1 MAVQINVAASQAA
14 LVNSIQAGVN
24 AYNQRFANQ
33 NQINLS
39 INAKAFSQPLGR
51 ITGDVKD
58 FEAALAAS
66 NARVIAFGASTAV
79 LGAAI
84 RSFKELASTTIEV
97 EKNLADINRVLGLTT
112 GGLQKFSTDLFD
124 VAKQTASSFNDVS
137 KAALEFSRQ
146 GLKVED
152 TLQRT
157 KDALTLARLAG
168 MSTSAAVDSLTSSVN
183 GFASTGITTT
193 QVLNKLVAVEQNY
206 AVGAGDLAEALSRTG
221 QAAQEA
227 GVSIDQLNA
236 LVTSAQEKTA
246 RGGAVIGNALKTIF
260 TRLQRSETL
269 DQLEAYNIAVR
280 DVQGNTLPAVSILQ
294 NFAAAYKNLAD
305 SQKAQLSE
313 QVAGVY
319 QVNIL
324 KAIVGDLNSQQST
337 YSKALK
343 DGANAT
349 NEADVAT
356 AKLNQTLSALFSQT
370 ATGTQQLANNIGKVT
385 FEPLAREAVNTA
397 NSVIQVFNQMLEGE
411 GIGSDFANGF
421 LKGIRNLL
429 GGPGALAA
437 FYTLFKL
444 VQNSFTYLTSALPQ
458 IAGIT
463 TETQNRKNIEQV
475 ILGIMQQQGPLSQAL
490 AGHMGDEVAQAQLL
504 LNAATARTAKMQ
516 QELALAQKLAAT
528 LSSQGVTQKGGSG
541 LIVKSSGGYI
551 PPATR
556 MAETL
561 GAKAGGYTPGRVVGS
576 PVGGVMNTAEN
587 VKYIPGFAQP
597 FINPPANSKAG
608 MAHRRNAIAR
618 TGVDPY
624 MFGGFIPNFANKAV
638 AEITQIKDGDTISA
652 LPIDPKSV
660 DFRLAGVDAAE
671 SNQKFGL
678 EATRLL
684 ANKYINAD
692 ILNNHIP
699 SKGNAAYFRS
709 VFEDTD
715 IAKQLVLQGLG
726 VPDLRYTRDP
736 DLLSIAKKYSEPKK
750 EGEGNPPGLWSDP
763 IHPKLMQ
770 YRHQIRQLGDPQ
782 NVKYID
788 TKRAGTA
795 IIKDK
800 DLLEK
805 LRYEPAYDDYSF
817 NGFIPNFAKK
827 SFVNPIWIHPLAGIF
842 QDSEAADHNDLRQ
855 IFKGKI
861 PSDSLRGYVQ
871 GSTVSVDAPLNF
883 LYRKDDEK
891 TRSLKIKQL
900 NDIVKRKFGSSA
912 KLQSQGDADP
922 LYKAL
927 GLQVDDFSKE
937 SSWKIIENLNST
949 DFLAF
954 MEGATHIRGRDSELD
969 AGLEEILKEKA
980 LQQKKLMTLYGQGF
994 GRHFGFIPNF
1004 AEMSNS
1010 KIAAAL
1016 RMGRITPEQAAE
1028 MGYKPS
1034 AQKIAERKGLDYVQT
1049 IPYHVI
1055 PIAYKTFNE
1064 SGAALASGYGT
1075 EYENYAISALKGMG
1089 YSGVQSARQYGIPGG
1104 GNSRVDAIDPVSKA
1118 FFEMKG
1124 GHITSMAELKAK
1136 FAGVR
1141 QDLVKKYSD
1150 ELLTYRDILVRNPNW
1165 EKSSAGG
1172 FIPNFAYKQAV
1183 MSLETGL
1190 SGKAAVFDTKP
1201 FPHIR
1206 NSGQPSFASAIADH
1220 GGLKNALADSFNNQR
1235 AFGLMNKGFVPNFA
1249 QNPWTTASTFQSVQS
1264 GASNPAA
1271 AAWMSAAN
1279 SLNNFTTTVNNA
1291 SNATQNNANVTKN
1304 SSGRLEKFSNTILFA
1319 GPIIAGLAEQ
1329 FIFGNKKRTE
1339 MSATERAIQSGLST
1353 GVTSI
1358 TTGVSIGNAIL
1369 PGWGAAIGAGVG
1381 ALTGLTSALNATK
1394 LSAEELTQI
1403 AQEEKDKS
1411 LQNISAGE
1419 KYIRAQQEYAELL
1432 ANGVSQSKLDIASKN
1447 IANAFK
1453 EISDIKLADELS
1465 KTKGGVEA
1473 LNSVLDKYQTDKNVL
1488 SSALSFAAGMQKGTV
1503 GSVALG
1509 ARVQELKGVN
1519 LTEEQIKNLRSFQ
1532 QRRESKGYLAR
1543 FGLGI
1548 AEEFG
1553 KNVDYG
1559 QITEQTKNEAE
1570 ALSYQIARQT
1580 IGNKG
1585 TVEQLQQFQTALF
1598 NILTGK
1604 PEDRE
1609 KLLSQLISNES
1620 NVKQIVDNAKEI
1632 ANLYNLRNK
1641 LELENINYVA
1651 ETNRALKANDFGRKL
1666 QTELFNFQAEMSASL
1681 IDPLDQIAEKFNFN
1695 SKKIT
1700 SESEDAIKK
1709 LNTQFL
1715 EKNLTD
1721 LLKGTQSS
1729 EIIQSTISRIMQDIK
1744 GGDFSSFQGLIGT
1757 ETFAATSGETTLL
1770 DPAVT
1775 KKLKEAYEA
1784 HQQNILEEKNNL
1796 DFNLQSLIQSANI
1809 ENIKAANLK
1818 LLQNITNQEIINA
1831 GMRERAEIERKNNLS
1846 LEMDLLERRMSNEGR
1861 YLGLGMMGKA
1871 EEKNRIRNEIL
1882 TKKLVDLEI
1891 TKSSSAQKDYTDILN
1906 TTKQNF
1912 LTAAAGQTVGS
1923 PLYAE
1928 YMTKAEAIKPLD
1940 IKNANDLRDAIKEI
1954 SNIRFEDSKE
1964 EEKRIATLEKLKTVE
1979 KEIETGKI
1987 NELEL
1992 TKRLNEEELLRAERA
2007 TSFRYGLAVG
2017 FDKLRDQADTLG
2029 RRLGEEIPTAFADGM
2044 TNALMEVAKGTKSIG
2059 DAFKDMAIN
2068 FGQMLMQ
2075 EVMRAAIGKALYS
2088 AFPSLTTVGGALAGS
2103 QKGGLI
2109 RAQNGM
2115 YISGGR
2121 TGDRNLALLEDGEY
2135 VLNRNAVKAFG
2146 GPSALDQFNYRN
2158 APRFGG
2164 GFQSGGGFD
2173 MAAQMQLKNNEVGYT
2188 DNLLFGNTVFGK
2200 INASDYS
2207 AYAYENDQYF
2217 KTQRDEA
2224 LRKEQERVQKAFAK
2238 KQKNAQLISSIVGMA
2253 GAIAGMKAMSPK
2265 GPTGINTTALGT
2277 KIDAGK
2283 LDQVFASMNTAQTGG
2298 LIGFNSGG
2306 FVPYGSR
2313 LNDTI
2318 PALLTGGEYVMN
2330 NSAVQRYGL
2339 GTLNSM
2345 NAGSYNN
2352 STSATTNNNTHNNAT
2367 NISINVDSNGKAV
2380 YGADTS
2386 SYEKQ
2391 DIVMSKKMASS
2402 INQIVMATLS
2412 NEKRYGG
2419 ELYKN
2424 PLRS

>member
-84 RSFKELASTTIEV
+84 RGFKELASTTIEV

-269 DQLEAYNIAVR
+269 DQLEAFNIAVR

-349 NEADVAT
+349 NEADLAT

-397 NSVIQVFNQMLEGE
+397 NSVIQAFNEILEGE

-463 TETQNRKNIEQV
+463 TETQNRKNIEQA
-475 ILGIMQQQGPLSQAL
+475 ILQIMQQQGPLSQAL
-490 AGHMGDEVAQAQLL
+490 AGHMGNEAAQAQLL
-504 LNAATARTAKMQ
+504 LNAATARTAQMQ

-561 GAKAGGYTPGRVVGS
+561 GAKAGGYTPGRVVSS

-587 VKYIPGFAQP
+587 IKYIPGFAQP
-597 FINPPANSKAG
+597 FINPPVNSKAG

-624 MFGGFIPNFANKAV
+624 MFGGFIPNFA
-638 AEITQIKDGDTISA
+638 ITGLASKDFDKEGGGEYKI
-652 LPIDPKSV
+652 
-660 DFRLAGVDAAE
+660 LAGRIFEALLRGE
-671 SNQKFGL
+671 SYIDL
-678 EATRLL
+678 TE
-684 ANKYINAD
+684 NKIAAD
-692 ILNNHIP
+692 IDIGKYKIREAKLSGKAAYQDSNFGFGKPKGANLILPKTALNDYDQKLIDFKKANIARAPFSHSFLFSKAKNIIDREKLNEKTNFSHIP
-699 SKGNAAYFRS
+699 
-709 VFEDTD
+709 
-715 IAKQLVLQGLG
+715 
-726 VPDLRYTRDP
+726 
-736 DLLSIAKKYSEPKK
+736 LS
-750 EGEGNPPGLWSDP
+750 G
-763 IHPKLMQ
+763 
-770 YRHQIRQLGDPQ
+770 
-782 NVKYID
+782 
-788 TKRAGTA
+788 
-795 IIKDK
+795 
-800 DLLEK
+800 
-805 LRYEPAYDDYSF
+805 
-817 NGFIPNFAKK
+817 GFVPNFA
-827 SFVNPIWIHPLAGIF
+827 
-842 QDSEAADHNDLRQ
+842 Q
-855 IFKGKI
+855 
-861 PSDSLRGYVQ
+861 
-871 GSTVSVDAPLNF
+871 
-883 LYRKDDEK
+883 
-891 TRSLKIKQL
+891 
-900 NDIVKRKFGSSA
+900 
-912 KLQSQGDADP
+912 
-922 LYKAL
+922 
-927 GLQVDDFSKE
+927 
-937 SSWKIIENLNST
+937 
-949 DFLAF
+949 
-954 MEGATHIRGRDSELD
+954 
-969 AGLEEILKEKA
+969 
-980 LQQKKLMTLYGQGF
+980 
-994 GRHFGFIPNF
+994 
-1004 AEMSNS
+1004 MSNS

-1183 MSLETGL
+1183 MNLESGL

-1220 GGLKNALADSFNNQR
+1220 GGLGNALSDSMKNQK
-1235 AFGLMNKGFVPNFA
+1235 AAGLMSRGFVPNFA
-1249 QNPWTTASTFQSVQS
+1249 PFDITGTSLQRSGGGAVSHQKINQAVNSYISSINLSTTSNKEISNAITKLLPQFNLNKQSFDEVRR
-1264 GASNPAA
+1264 AA
-1271 AAWMSAAN
+1271 IDYAKAQRTAAQQTQQ
-1279 SLNNFTTTVNNA
+1279 TTTQTSKKTINERIEK
-1291 SNATQNNANVTKN
+1291 AT
-1304 SSGRLEKFSNTILFA
+1304 NTALFA
-1319 GPIIAGLAEQ
+1319 IPMIAGQIEQ
-1329 FIFGNKKRTE
+1329 FAFGNKQRTE
-1339 MSATERAIQSGLST
+1339 MTNTERFAKSAISS
-1353 GVTSI
+1353 
-1358 TTGVSIGNAIL
+1358 
-1369 PGWGAAIGAGVG
+1369 
-1381 ALTGLTSALNATK
+1381 GLTSVSTGAALGTQILGPGIGTAVGAVSGALFGLAQAATNAQLSVEELAQKDQENIEQMQKSATAGSEYIQKQQELSRLIASGATQSEINNAAKAVSSSFLAIKDTDLATAFNNTK
-1394 LSAEELTQI
+1394 GNVKTMGAALDEFSNNLRKRKAASDALASLREGGFFSGTTAEQGVKDANDVARNLFMAFGDNEKLKPTMSAIFEGVGKMSQIKPQGQTKEAVLIANAQRMGVQKSIMKDVEKLVEFESPKLKKGSQEFQQRVNRYLDLFFGKSAEQI
-1403 AQEEKDKS
+1403 AQ
-1411 LQNISAGE
+1411 N
-1419 KYIRAQQEYAELL
+1419 Y
-1432 ANGVSQSKLDIASKN
+1432 SKLSEDEK
-1447 IANAFK
+1447 K
-1453 EISDIKLADELS
+1453 QVERIK
-1465 KTKGGVEA
+1465 
-1473 LNSVLDKYQTDKNVL
+1473 
-1488 SSALSFAAGMQKGTV
+1488 
-1503 GSVALG
+1503 
-1509 ARVQELKGVN
+1509 
-1519 LTEEQIKNLRSFQ
+1519 
-1532 QRRESKGYLAR
+1532 
-1543 FGLGI
+1543 
-1548 AEEFG
+1548 
-1553 KNVDYG
+1553 
-1559 QITEQTKNEAE
+1559 
-1570 ALSYQIARQT
+1570 
-1580 IGNKG
+1580 
-1585 TVEQLQQFQTALF
+1585 
-1598 NILTGK
+1598 
-1604 PEDRE
+1604 E
-1609 KLLSQLISNES
+1609 KLVTE
-1620 NVKQIVDNAKEI
+1620 
-1632 ANLYNLRNK
+1632 ANLYNTRIK
-1641 LELENINYVA
+1641 LENEVADKIQKINVQI
-1651 ETNRALKANDFGRKL
+1651 LKDQSGQKL
-1666 QTELFNFQAEMSASL
+1666 ADAVFNFQQGLQSSF
-1681 IDPLDQIAEKFNFN
+1681 IDPLVMIESKRIFDIQKIKQDTEQARKESILSVYGGGQKNLASSLENEDFIKKTLAPAFENFKNTGSVSFLNDLLTKQEIAGKPVAKKQLEDIIRNYNETEEKRKINTQNQEDLINLNASLETLKGKNIEDLRKIIDEEAQMNFEKDRIEKNRKLNAETEVRALERRLADQGGFLTYGIMGEAREKANIRTQI
-1695 SKKIT
+1695 SARKSYEQERIT
-1700 SESEDAIKK
+1700 SRTGQTAYEETLGLGRKSLLERASFEESVFGPNQATIYRAQADNLKTIKIDSKETLDAAIGQLETIK
-1709 LNTQFL
+1709 LV
-1715 EKNLTD
+1715 
-1721 LLKGTQSS
+1721 
-1729 EIIQSTISRIMQDIK
+1729 
-1744 GGDFSSFQGLIGT
+1744 
-1757 ETFAATSGETTLL
+1757 GEQESKRL
-1770 DPAVT
+1770 ANIR
-1775 KKLKEAYEA
+1775 KLKE
-1784 HQQNILEEKNNL
+1784 
-1796 DFNLQSLIQSANI
+1796 IQDD
-1809 ENIKAANLK
+1809 
-1818 LLQNITNQEIINA
+1818 IIN
-1831 GMRERAEIERKNNLS
+1831 GRKTEADALKELNDEEQRNA
-1846 LEMDLLERRMSNEGR
+1846 ERRISAKYGFQQAGR
-1861 YLGLGMMGKA
+1861 
-1871 EEKNRIRNEIL
+1871 
-1882 TKKLVDLEI
+1882 
-1891 TKSSSAQKDYTDILN
+1891 S
-1906 TTKQNF
+1906 
-1912 LTAAAGQTVGS
+1912 
-1923 PLYAE
+1923 
-1928 YMTKAEAIKPLD
+1928 
-1940 IKNANDLRDAIKEI
+1940 LRDE
-1954 SNIRFEDSKE
+1954 
-1964 EEKRIATLEKLKTVE
+1964 V
-1979 KEIETGKI
+1979 
-1987 NELEL
+1987 
-1992 TKRLNEEELLRAERA
+1992 
-2007 TSFRYGLAVG
+2007 
-2017 FDKLRDQADTLG
+2017 DTLQY
-2029 RRLGEEIPTAFADGM
+2029 RLANQIPSAFADGM
-2044 TNALMEVAKGTKSIG
+2044 TNALMEIAKGTKKIG
-2059 DAFKDMAIN
+2059 DAFKDMVIN
-2068 FGQMLMQ
+2068 IGQMIMQ
-2075 EVMRAAIGKALYS
+2075 MVLKAAISKAMLS
-2088 AFPSLTTVGGALAGS
+2088 VAPSLFS
-2103 QKGGLI
+2103 QQGGLI

-2146 GPSALDQFNYRN
+2146 GPAALDQFNYKN

-2164 GFQSGGGFD
+2164 NFQSGGGFD
-2173 MAAQMQLKNNEVGYT
+2173 MAAQMQSKNDQVSYT
-2188 DNLLFGNTVFGK
+2188 DNLLFGNSVVGK
-2200 INASDYS
+2200 INAGDYS

-2217 KTQRDEA
+2217 KTQREEA

-2238 KQKNAQLISSIVGMA
+2238 KQKNAQLISSIVGTIGSLGVAYGMGGA
-2253 GAIAGMKAMSPK
+2253 G
-2265 GPTGINTTALGT
+2265 T
-2277 KIDAGK
+2277 AGK
-2283 LDQVFASMNTAQTGG
+2283 AVVSGSKIGSRALERSTSLYGSSEMLTTSRQRGG

-2367 NISINVDSNGKAV
+2367 NISINVDRNGKAV

-2391 DIVMSKKMASS
+2391 DIVMSKQMAAS
-2402 INQIVMATLS
+2402 INQIVMTTLS

>member
-84 RSFKELASTTIEV
+84 RGFKELASTTIEV

-168 MSTSAAVDSLTSSVN
+168 MSTGAAVDSLTSSVN

-349 NEADVAT
+349 NEADLAT

-397 NSVIQVFNQMLEGE
+397 NSVLQAFNEILEGE

-429 GGPGALAA
+429 GGPGAIAA

-463 TETQNRKNIEQV
+463 TETQNRKNIEQA
-475 ILGIMQQQGPLSQAL
+475 ILQIMQQQGPLSQAL
-490 AGHMGDEVAQAQLL
+490 AGNMGNEAAQAQLL
-504 LNAATARTAKMQ
+504 LNAATARTAQMQ

-528 LSSQGVTQKGGSG
+528 LSSQGVTQRGGSG

-561 GAKAGGYTPGRVVGS
+561 GAQAGGYTPGRVVTS

-608 MAHRRNAIAR
+608 MVHRRNAIAR

-624 MFGGFIPNFANKAV
+624 MFGGFIPNFANDKMLQNFQLGRDFEQRVGEVINKAPSRTGAIDFTSV
-638 AEITQIKDGDTISA
+638 
-652 LPIDPKSV
+652 PRIDPKKEFNPS
-660 DFRLAGVDAAE
+660 FYTPNSFADAH
-671 SNQKFGL
+671 S
-678 EATRLL
+678 
-684 ANKYINAD
+684 
-692 ILNNHIP
+692 
-699 SKGNAAYFRS
+699 
-709 VFEDTD
+709 
-715 IAKQLVLQGLG
+715 GLG
-726 VPDLRYTRDP
+726 HPISKTIGKIIRHLNLTYKKIVNKPSSNFRYDGSQFVLFPDFTEIIGRGQDSESFKWSKIGSLDP
-736 DLLSIAKKYSEPKK
+736 ESKNVFLEGLDSRQKRRALDKRIYLEYAQDKVALSK
-750 EGEGNPPGLWSDP
+750 
-763 IHPKLMQ
+763 
-770 YRHQIRQLGDPQ
+770 
-782 NVKYID
+782 
-788 TKRAGTA
+788 
-795 IIKDK
+795 
-800 DLLEK
+800 
-805 LRYEPAYDDYSF
+805 
-817 NGFIPNFAKK
+817 GFIPNFA
-827 SFVNPIWIHPLAGIF
+827 
-842 QDSEAADHNDLRQ
+842 Q
-855 IFKGKI
+855 
-861 PSDSLRGYVQ
+861 
-871 GSTVSVDAPLNF
+871 
-883 LYRKDDEK
+883 
-891 TRSLKIKQL
+891 
-900 NDIVKRKFGSSA
+900 
-912 KLQSQGDADP
+912 
-922 LYKAL
+922 
-927 GLQVDDFSKE
+927 
-937 SSWKIIENLNST
+937 
-949 DFLAF
+949 
-954 MEGATHIRGRDSELD
+954 
-969 AGLEEILKEKA
+969 
-980 LQQKKLMTLYGQGF
+980 
-994 GRHFGFIPNF
+994 
-1004 AEMSNS
+1004 MSNS
-1010 KIAAAL
+1010 QIAAAL
-1016 RMGRITPEQAAE
+1016 RMGRMTPEQAAE

-1034 AQKIAERKGLDYVQT
+1034 AQKIAERKGLDYAQT
-1049 IPYHVI
+1049 IPYQVI

-1064 SGAALASGYGT
+1064 SGSALASGYGT
-1075 EYENYAISALKGMG
+1075 DYENFAISALRGMG
-1089 YSGVQSARQYGIPGG
+1089 YPGIQSARQYGIPGG

-1124 GHITSMAELKAK
+1124 GHITSMAELKGK
-1136 FAGVR
+1136 FSGVR

-1183 MSLETGL
+1183 MSLESGL
-1190 SGKAAVFDTKP
+1190 SGKAAIFDTKP

-1206 NSGQPSFASAIADH
+1206 NTGQPSFASAIADH
-1220 GGLKNALADSFNNQR
+1220 GGLGNALSDSMKNQK
-1235 AFGLMNKGFVPNFA
+1235 AAGLMSRGFVPNFA

-2238 KQKNAQLISSIVGMA
+2238 KQKNAQLISSIVGAIGSA
-2253 GAIAGMKAMSPK
+2253 GLAYGM
-2265 GPTGINTTALGT
+2265 GTTGT
-2277 KIDAGK
+2277 AGK
-2283 LDQVFASMNTAQTGG
+2283 AVASGSKIGSRALERSTSLYGSSEMLTTSRQRGG

-2367 NISINVDSNGKAV
+2367 NISINVDRNGKAV

-2391 DIVMSKKMASS
+2391 DIVMSKQMAAS
-2402 INQIVMATLS
+2402 INQIVMTTLS